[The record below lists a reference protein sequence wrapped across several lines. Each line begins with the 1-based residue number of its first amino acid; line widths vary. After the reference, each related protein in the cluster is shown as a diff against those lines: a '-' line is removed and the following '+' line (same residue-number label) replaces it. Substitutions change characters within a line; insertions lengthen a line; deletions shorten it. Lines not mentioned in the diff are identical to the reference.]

1 VLLGPTCRA
10 TPPDRVACIDERG
23 LGAAYVYLL
32 GLYLGDGVV
41 SRHPRG
47 VWRLRIYQDNKYPRL
62 IEACGAAM
70 EEVTGGQSGV
80 AQRPGC
86 QEINSYWKHWPCVF
100 PQTGP
105 GLKHLRRI
113 KLESWQWC
121 LVETHPRELVK
132 GLIHSDGCRIINRVQ
147 SPAGKWYA
155 YPRYHFSN
163 RSADI
168 KAIFICACAMIG
180 VESRPNDR
188 YNISVAKRRS
198 VAILD
203 EFIGPK
209 S

>member
-1 VLLGPTCRA
+1 MPCRA
-10 TPPDRVACIDERG
+10 N
-23 LGAAYVYLL
+23 
-32 GLYLGDGVV
+32 
-41 SRHPRG
+41 SRANR
-47 VWRLRIYQDNKYPRL
+47 YPGL

-80 AQRPGC
+80 AQRTGC

-100 PQTGP
+100 PQVGP

-113 KLESWQWC
+113 TLESWQRY
-121 LVETHPRELVK
+121 LVETHPRQLLK
-132 GLIHSDGCRIINRVQ
+132 GLIHSDGCRVIDRVR

-155 YPRYHFSN
+155 YPRYHFSD
-163 RSADI
+163 RSTDI
-168 KAIFICACAMIG
+168 KAIFMCACAMIG

-188 YNISVAKRRS
+188 FNISVAQRGS